1 MVKGA
6 AVAAPVADVVKA
18 PVAGVDVIAPV
29 AGVVKAPV
37 AGVVKAPVAG
47 VVKTPDAGAAVTLPV
62 AGAAVTLPV
71 AGAAVTLPVAG
82 AAVTPLAVLGEA
94 PVAVD
99 NAPPAAG
106 VSDLVVLVASSNI
119 VGPVAVGNAPV
130 AAVVDVPPARV
141 NVLSAPEAFP
151 DAKLFVTGIAANAA
165 SYFFFDSNILFL
177 APSS

>member
-18 PVAGVDVIAPV
+18 PVAGVDVTA
-29 AGVVKAPV
+29 
-37 AGVVKAPVAG
+37 
-47 VVKTPDAGAAVTLPV
+47 
-62 AGAAVTLPV
+62 
-71 AGAAVTLPVAG
+71 PVAG
-82 AAVTPLAVLGEA
+82 AAVTPPAVLGEA

-119 VGPVAVGNAPV
+119 VGPVAVGNAPVAVGNAPV

-165 SYFFFDSNILFL
+165 SYCFFDSNILFL
-177 APSS
+177 ADSS